1 MGVKLFVGAKVRYR
15 TLETGEIVARSNIP
29 AFLWIDAER
38 DIFTDGGSWTAEPL
52 EHSRDIV
59 EVLNPEDDPDRQ
71 SATVNGSG
79 KSAAGVGV
87 ILLVNDSI
95 DRTAPPGIPEILRE
109 GWERSA
115 YGFSLTDEEV
125 RRLWGMV
132 GFPLPAP
139 RKRCDDCN
147 CTGKDPA
154 TGIEWGSPNHAT
166 ALDCDTCHGRGYLP
180 V

>member
-1 MGVKLFVGAKVRYR
+1 MGVKLFVGAKFRRRNGAVGKCVRR
-15 TLETGEIVARSNIP
+15 L
-29 AFLWIDAER
+29 
-38 DIFTDGGSWTAEPL
+38 DGPSLAYPWVDEDGLLYSEAGKHGMFE
-52 EHSRDIV
+52 DIV

-71 SATVNGSG
+71 SATVSGSV
-79 KSAAGVGV
+79 KPAAGVGV
-87 ILLVNDSI
+87 ILLINNSI
-95 DRTAPPGIPEILRE
+95 DRTAPPGIPEILRD

-139 RKRCDDCN
+139 RKRCNDCN

-166 ALDCDTCHGRGYLP
+166 VRDCDTCHGRGYLP